1 MHLMISLFAYDA
13 LYTFVLLSQCA
24 LFAEMSV
31 KHEDR
36 LRLIKYNQVASVLGN
51 CSIFITGVVS
61 NNMENLFNLQLCCI
75 FIAAISWLFI
85 RYCALNTTT
94 LYDNHITPKK
104 QKDSSGSE
112 NGYKIKN
119 HDDEMSFKAACQIT
133 WQILCN
139 KNFLSFVIMNFF
151 QVLHQTFGTN
161 FLLIFADHL
170 IPKYALSSFERS
182 FIYGASFILP
192 QVVII
197 LSGSIIEK
205 YGSFRIIMATFYA
218 QIFFAIAQYFI
229 GRNHYYFVAL
239 YLVLETTLPS
249 IAANFTSI
257 NIADVIDEDMAIHNL
272 KLPRSSMIFGTNAL
286 VTKPAISLAPMI
298 VVFILNR
305 YDYDSLKES
314 GIIKEEFSSKD
325 AIQPDTIA
333 IDQLHSVMFNFM
345 CYFPIVL
352 SIIRIFVWN
361 RFQLRSSHKKDAKY
375 ADNGELY

>member
-272 KLPRSSMIFGTNAL
+272 K
-286 VTKPAISLAPMI
+286 
-298 VVFILNR
+298 